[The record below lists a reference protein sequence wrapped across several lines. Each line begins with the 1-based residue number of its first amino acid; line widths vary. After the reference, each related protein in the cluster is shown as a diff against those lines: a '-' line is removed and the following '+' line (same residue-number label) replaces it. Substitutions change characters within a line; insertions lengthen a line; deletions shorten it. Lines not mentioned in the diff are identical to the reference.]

1 MITLANGLPSQLDLS
16 LSRQVSLEH
25 QILCRMSQSMA
36 IMEYIND
43 VRPEAALLPKDPKSR
58 AKVCPY
64 SLLWQNVVTKH
75 YSAFCQLL
83 LPIKMSDDFLTKKTG
98 IKALNAF
105 YLVCVAH
112 CK

>member
-1 MITLANGLPSQLDLS
+1 MQNPKSSVTSFTYVHVLMITLTNGLASQLVLS

-58 AKVCPY
+58 AKVCPN
-64 SLLWQNVVTKH
+64 SL
-75 YSAFCQLL
+75 
-83 LPIKMSDDFLTKKTG
+83 P
-98 IKALNAF
+98 
-105 YLVCVAH
+105 
-112 CK
+112 